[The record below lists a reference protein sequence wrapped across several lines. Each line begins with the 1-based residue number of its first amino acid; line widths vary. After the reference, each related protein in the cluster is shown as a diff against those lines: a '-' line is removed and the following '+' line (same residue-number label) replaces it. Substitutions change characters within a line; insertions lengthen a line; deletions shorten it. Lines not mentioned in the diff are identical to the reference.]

1 MNKKHLALALL
12 ATLSLSVISCKGKS
26 DAPVVNPTN
35 PVNPTPNPGTPPSG
49 PLQVDVNATAKSD
62 APVLLKST
70 AGTIIKINKVSYTVG
85 SNGFIGLKEVP
96 ATLAILSN
104 GVDEILIN
112 KGAMPWVESFSF
124 ASATTSAG
132 KTLKVDLSSLTG
144 LKSLVL
150 SGYSISDLDLTSL
163 KELTSL
169 TLGDP
174 NRNSDIKKVKLA
186 DDNKIAR
193 IVTRSP
199 FSNEDLDL
207 SKLPALEYAV
217 FHSPRFTSMSFPNS
231 PKLEVL
237 GINRPTAGQAFDL
250 TLTANPALRDL
261 TTQDV
266 TITNLNVEGVKAP
279 GVFSAIRGVLSVK
292 SLRLVGL
299 DKEAVKELLN
309 KLHKPALTSATL
321 PGYGFS
327 VGQDPLVGFTN
338 LTTTNL

>member
-12 ATLSLSVISCKGKS
+12 ATLSLSVTSCKSKN
-26 DAPVVNPTN
+26 DAPVVNPSN
-35 PVNPTPNPGTPPSG
+35 PVNPTPNPGTPPTG
-49 PLQVDVNATAKSD
+49 PLQVDVNATATSD

-70 AGTIIKINKVSYTVG
+70 AGTVVKINKVNYTVG

-104 GVDEILIN
+104 GVDELLIN

-124 ASATTSAG
+124 ASAATSAG
-132 KTLKVDLSSLTG
+132 KTLKIDLSSLTG
-144 LKSLVL
+144 LKSLTL
-150 SGYSISDLDLTSL
+150 SGYSISDLDLTPL

-193 IVTRSP
+193 IVARSP

-217 FHSPRFTSMSFPNS
+217 FHSPRFTSVSFPKS

-237 GINRPTAGQAFDL
+237 GINRPAAGQAFDL
-250 TLTANPALRDL
+250 TLTANPALKDL

-279 GVFSAIRGVLSVK
+279 EVFNGVRGVLSV
-292 SLRLVGL
+292 SNLRLVGL
-299 DKEAVKELLN
+299 DKEAVKKLIN
-309 KLHKPALTSATL
+309 KLQKPALTSATL

-327 VGQDPLVGFTN
+327 VGKAPLVGFTN

>member
-1 MNKKHLALALL
+1 MNKKHLALVLL
-12 ATLSLSVISCKGKS
+12 ATLSISVISCKSKS
-26 DAPVVNPTN
+26 DAPIVNPSN
-35 PVNPTPNPGTPPSG
+35 PVNPTPNPGTPPTG
-49 PLQVDVNATAKSD
+49 PLQVDVNATAASD

-70 AGTIIKINKVSYTVG
+70 AGTIVKINKVNYTVG

-104 GVDEILIN
+104 GVDELLIN
-112 KGAMPWVESFSF
+112 KGAMPWVETFSFSSETVG
-124 ASATTSAG
+124 AS

-144 LKSLVL
+144 LKSLTL
-150 SGYSISDLDLTSL
+150 SGYSIPELDLTPL

-174 NRNSDIKKVKLA
+174 KRNSDIKKVKLA
-186 DDNKIAR
+186 TDNKIAR

-207 SKLPALEYAV
+207 SKLPALESAV
-217 FHSPRFTSMSFPNS
+217 FHSPRFTSVSFPNS
-231 PKLEVL
+231 PKLAVL

-250 TLTANPALRDL
+250 TLTANPLLRDL
-261 TTQDV
+261 STQDV
-266 TITNLNVEGVKAP
+266 TIPNLNVEGVKAP
-279 GVFSAIRGVLSVK
+279 GVFSGIRGVLSVNN
-292 SLRLVGL
+292 LRLVGL
-299 DKEAVKELLN
+299 DKEAVKELLS

-338 LTTTNL
+338 LTTTKL

>member
-12 ATLSLSVISCKGKS
+12 ATLSLSVISCKSKS
-26 DAPVVNPTN
+26 DAPIVNPSN
-35 PVNPTPNPGTPPSG
+35 PVNPTPNPGTPPMG
-49 PLQVDVNATAKSD
+49 PLQVDVNATAASD

-70 AGTIIKINKVSYTVG
+70 AGTIVKINKVNHTVG
-85 SNGFIGLKEVP
+85 SNGFIALKEVP

-112 KGAMPWVESFSF
+112 KEAMPWVETFSF
-124 ASATTSAG
+124 ASAAAG
-132 KTLKVDLSSLTG
+132 ANKSLKVDLSSLTG
-144 LKSLVL
+144 LKSLTL
-150 SGYSISDLDLTSL
+150 SGYSIPELDLTPL
-163 KELTSL
+163 KELT
-169 TLGDP
+169 TLNLGESKK
-174 NRNSDIKKVKLA
+174 NSDIKQVKLA
-186 DDNKIAR
+186 EDNKISHL
-193 IVTRSP
+193 VTRSP
-199 FSNEDLDL
+199 LSNDDLDL
-207 SKLPALEYAV
+207 SKFPALQSAI
-217 FHSPRFTSMSFPNS
+217 FHSPRFTSVSFPNS

-266 TITNLNVEGVKAP
+266 TITNLNVEGVKAAE
-279 GVFSAIRGVLSVK
+279 VFDGIRGVLSVK

-299 DKEAVKELLN
+299 DKEAVKKLIN

-327 VGQDPLVGFTN
+327 VGQAPLVGFTN